1 MKNSIIKKMI
11 YKVSF
16 LFFFFK
22 IFWTIRYFFKIFY
35 LNSENYFLITKS
47 QFNDQ
52 ENIFIKSL
60 SNFIESKNFVEIG
73 YHYREFNCIGL
84 IQNNFFGKVVDADMG
99 DRFNSY
105 IMKKI
110 IKITK
115 KKIEVIKR
123 FVDLDNMSDIF
134 DMKKLGCLSIDIDGN
149 EYWALEKVLSTKI
162 IPEVIITEYNA
173 SFLDHEISVPYDKNF
188 NIHKKH
194 SSLWYH
200 GASLSAFNKLLNKYQ
215 YALVKVIGGTN
226 AIFVQ
231 KTLLQKANLK
241 KYLPSEIYQE
251 CGSRNK
257 NGKNTAKE
265 QFEKIK
271 HLPLVNV

>member
-1 MKNSIIKKMI
+1 MLKKII
-11 YKVSF
+11 YKTKF
-16 LFFFFK
+16 LFFFLE
-22 IFWTIRYFFKIFY
+22 IFWTLKYFFKIFFLSKDY
-35 LNSENYFLITKS
+35 YFLLTKS
-47 QFNDQ
+47 QFNDR

-60 SNFIESKNFVEIG
+60 SHYMESKNFVEIG
-73 YHYREFNCIGL
+73 YHYRELNCVGL
-84 IQNNFFGKVVDADMG
+84 IQNNFSGKVVDADMG

-115 KKIEVIKR
+115 KKIKVIKR

-134 DMKKLGCLSIDIDGN
+134 DMKNLGCLSIDIDGN
-149 EYWALEKVLSTKI
+149 EYWALEKMLSKDI

-173 SFLDHEISVPYDKNF
+173 SFLDNEITVPYDKNF
-188 NIHKKH
+188 NIHEKH

-200 GASLSAFNKLLNKYQ
+200 GASLCAFDKLLNKYQ
-215 YALVKVIGGTN
+215 YVLVKVIGGTN

-231 KTLLQKANLK
+231 ETLSKKADLK
-241 KYLPSEIYQE
+241 KCLPSEIYEE
-251 CGSRNK
+251 CESRNK
-257 NGKNTAKE
+257 KGKNTARD
-265 QFEKIK
+265 QFNRIK